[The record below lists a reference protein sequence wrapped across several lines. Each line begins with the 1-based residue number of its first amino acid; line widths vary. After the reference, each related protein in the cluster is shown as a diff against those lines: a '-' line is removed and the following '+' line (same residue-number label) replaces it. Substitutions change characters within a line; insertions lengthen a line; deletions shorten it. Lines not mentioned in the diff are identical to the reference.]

1 MIRGNTMYEQEKFP
15 PEVYSLTREYTVT
28 YTDIDF
34 NGNLK
39 FSQLLNIFQN
49 ISIAHGNML
58 GIFIFP
64 LKALDLAFVITNWRI
79 VFHKPVKVE
88 QNVKI
93 TTWIR
98 KHKGSWL
105 FRNYKVVDENGNI
118 LIDAAA
124 QFLFMDLIT
133 KKPAEFIEGIINPVD
148 RTITSILL
156 DEKFRISKPSEENL
170 YSEGSFHTGKSEIDF
185 SMHINNS
192 VYTDWAINQVPMEIY
207 ESKFL
212 ADARISYRKECKYDE
227 EIFVKTYINET
238 EEGTVVIS
246 VFSKFMGDKQ
256 VMVAQIN
263 TLWVDEESYTC
274 SQTDEAEK

>member
-1 MIRGNTMYEQEKFP
+1 MNSQEQQYP

-88 QNVKI
+88 QKVNI

-105 FRNYKVVDENGNI
+105 FRNYKVVDENGEI

-148 RTITSILL
+148 RTIDSILL
-156 DEKFRISKPSEENL
+156 KEKFRIPKPRKENL
-170 YSEGSFHTGKSEIDF
+170 YSEGKFVTGKSEIDF

-207 ESKFL
+207 ENKFL
-212 ADARISYRKECKYDE
+212 ADTRISYRKECKYDE
-227 EIFVKTYINET
+227 EISVKTYINET
-238 EEGTVVIS
+238 DEGTEIIS
-246 VFSKFMGDKQ
+246 VFSKFNGEKQ

-263 TLWVDEESYTC
+263 TLWIDGESYTC
-274 SQTDEAEK
+274 LPTDEEDE